1 MESST
6 PPRDTAWAMSQEKVE
21 IVRRAFEIV
30 QEGVRR
36 RDPGAA
42 FDKALREGVIVSNL
56 EWRAGG
62 RGGVALAGMEDALGR
77 EGFVGFMRGWTEDF
91 EDLDV
96 QLEEVIEVDDE
107 RVVAITGWDG
117 LGKGSRARVK
127 MRTAWSARSKQVAS
141 CVRSSS
147 SSRTMHSKPPG
158 CGSRRRCFGRKA
170 QLCSRPVRRR
180 GQAGSVDVEVSQPAV
195 AGASG
200 AGGGP
205 KRFSPASPCWRQK
218 TSSTIHPISGIS
230 QINTHQPV
238 RSVS

>member
-1 MESST
+1 M
-6 PPRDTAWAMSQEKVE
+6 PQENVE

-117 LGKGSRARVK
+117 LGKGSHAHVK
-127 MRTAWSARSKQVAS
+127 MRTGMVCTLEAGRI
-141 CVRSSS
+141 VRSILFLEPD
-147 SSRTMHSKPPG
+147 HAL
-158 CGSRRRCFGRKA
+158 KA
-170 QLCSRPVRRR
+170 
-180 GQAGSVDVEVSQPAV
+180 AGLRE
-195 AGASG
+195 
-200 AGGGP
+200 
-205 KRFSPASPCWRQK
+205 
-218 TSSTIHPISGIS
+218 
-230 QINTHQPV
+230 
-238 RSVS
+238 